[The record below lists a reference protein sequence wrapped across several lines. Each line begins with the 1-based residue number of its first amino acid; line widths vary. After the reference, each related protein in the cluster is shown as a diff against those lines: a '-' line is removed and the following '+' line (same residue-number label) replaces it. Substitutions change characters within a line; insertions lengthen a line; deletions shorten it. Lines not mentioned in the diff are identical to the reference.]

1 MHLISTIQ
9 RIFRKEKLDTLAANI
24 RPYYIQAGR
33 CPQPTPRPPP
43 AKQATRSASLEL
55 QFLFGAQATSRQTG
69 VLEAITD
76 GVSIDQVLVVVVH
89 VVALGSRAVVVG
101 AH

>member
-33 CPQPTPRPPP
+33 CPQPTPRPP
-43 AKQATRSASLEL
+43 S
-55 QFLFGAQATSRQTG
+55 G
-69 VLEAITD
+69 EAGDEICI
-76 GVSIDQVLVVVVH
+76 S
-89 VVALGSRAVVVG
+89 
-101 AH
+101 